1 MSDGK
6 DILQVADS
14 LIFAERGKHLTDVE
28 TAIIIG
34 VLNNCTYSEIANH
47 QECTEGHIKDVS
59 SRLWQS
65 FSKLLGEDVTK
76 KNLKSTLLRRG
87 IFNFSTY
94 GTINNGVIGVAN
106 NTISSVTNITIH
118 PSESITNA
126 FLKGKQTAKRETAIK
141 MMQIGMNIDQ
151 ICQVLDLSIEEINLL
166 IGETEVVW

>member
-28 TAIIIG
+28 AAIIIG
-34 VLNNCTYSEIANH
+34 VLRNCTYSEIANH

-65 FSKLLGEDVTK
+65 FSKLLGEEVTK

-87 IFNFSTY
+87 IFNFSNY
-94 GTINNGVIGVAN
+94 GTTNNGVIAFAN
-106 NTISSVTNITIH
+106 QDTNITIH
-118 PSESITNA
+118 PSESIINTL
-126 FLKGKQTAKRETAIK
+126 LKGQQIAKREIAIK

-166 IGETEVVW
+166 IGENQ

>member
-1 MSDGK
+1 MSDGS

-14 LIFAERGKHLTDVE
+14 SIFAERGKHLTDVE
-28 TAIIIG
+28 AAIIIG

-59 SRLWQS
+59 ARLWQS

-87 IFNFSTY
+87 IFNFSTN
-94 GTINNGVIGVAN
+94 GTTNNGFIGIVHK
-106 NTISSVTNITIH
+106 TTNITIH

-126 FLKGKQTAKRETAIK
+126 FLKGQQTAKRETAIK

-166 IGETEVVW
+166 IGETE